1 MKKFLVSL
9 AVVCM
14 ISLLAV
20 SAFAGYQCSFEDQW
34 ISNVA
39 CDVANKT
46 ITVTVTDDFAAHSAS
61 GYRIAVFSVNPQ
73 LALDEPSFWSVYS
86 GAEGQINANGKAD
99 LTAEVLVGGNN
110 ACTGSTAQFT
120 SDKFVEGQTYYVTIM
135 GCANAASG
143 QWDATNAAFEFVF
156 ADPNQDGGQDT
167 ADLSVIAY
175 AVAAITGCGALVI
188 ARKK

>member
-20 SAFAGYQCSFEDQW
+20 SAFAYQCSFEDQW

-46 ITVTVTDDFAAHSAS
+46 ITVTVTDDFAAHSGS
-61 GYRIAVFSVNPQ
+61 GYRIAVFSVDPQ
-73 LALDEPSFWSVYS
+73 LALDEPSFWSVFN
-86 GAEGQINANGKAD
+86 GADGQVPTNGKAD
-99 LTAEVLVGGNN
+99 LTAEVLVGGKND
-110 ACTGSTAQFT
+110 CTGSTAQFT
-120 SDKFVEGQTYYVTIM
+120 SEKFEEGKTYYVTIM
-135 GCANAASG
+135 GCANAAAG
-143 QWDATNAAFEFVF
+143 QWDATTAAFDFVF
-156 ADPNQDGGQDT
+156 AAPNQDGEQDT

-175 AVAAITGCGALVI
+175 AVAAMTGCGALVI
-188 ARKK
+188 AKKR

>member
-20 SAFAGYQCSFEDQW
+20 SAFAYQCEFEDQW
-34 ISNVA
+34 ISSVA
-39 CDVANKT
+39 CDVESKT
-46 ITVTVTDDFAAHSAS
+46 ITVTVTDDFAAHSAN
-61 GYRIAVFSVNPQ
+61 GYRITVFSVNPQ

-86 GAEGQINANGKAD
+86 GAEGQAPANGKPD
-99 LTAEVLVGGNN
+99 LTAEVLIGGNN
-110 ACTGSTAQFT
+110 ACTGTTAQFT
-120 SDKFVEGQTYYVTIM
+120 SEKFEEGKTYYVTIM
-135 GCANAASG
+135 GCANAAAG
-143 QWDATNAAFEFVF
+143 QWDATTAAFDFVF
-156 ADPNQDGGQDT
+156 AAPNQDGEQDT

-188 ARKK
+188 AKKR